1 MQASLQSQRPAKGS
15 GSKGI
20 VLGADKQTKRARA
33 EREREL
39 DKIANEGPRPAAAS
53 GFFLPHNK
61 DFYNIP
67 TKHLISCAAPIA
79 KDPSEI
85 TASLLADGLKACTE
99 RRIAYINAGRKSK
112 SDPWGGAGLQGKF
125 EESKFAAKAKE
136 LGLVPGDGEEYK
148 LVPWQW
154 KPLPTEAYK
163 MHYLDPVE
171 KTDKK
176 TGEVVRNYTKMP
188 GDGDVELGGEPVYS
202 AADVLARYMGYKALY
217 TSATNAFGIFVLG
230 MPHDFHT
237 GSSLK
242 WTRKPDPSVAD
253 VSGFD
258 DEMKTYERDRARI
271 RESLQKIYLVYPHPV
286 DPIFGPDGC
295 AYNRGS
301 ISAFLKEQRNGG
313 VAPPK
318 PGAFDFTDKH
328 GEYYEDAAGT
338 EAEGEIAP
346 QPCILCSLDPDRR
359 VEAPNSGSA
368 PGYHDSTRANPLS
381 AGAIDLIKQLIRRYE
396 LEEEFPALVNLH
408 PKRSSALLDLQHWR
422 KTYANALGA
431 CPGQDHEPV
440 DEDWK
445 RSRAR
450 MPFGKVWVQ
459 HCDAKNPFGAVE
471 FGTNNPKLVPL
482 LKGRAEERNGVCWLD
497 PDKIDSGHS
506 VALAQ
511 HYCDVMESLH
521 TALGK
526 AWDKKG
532 TARRAALAGA
542 YCAEG
547 MAAKA
552 AADAELQDND
562 PDEGPSAK
570 KRRVAKSKQDA
581 QFLGALTP
589 STGGGDDVAARA
601 LSTVGHN
608 QRDAE
613 FETLRKQL
621 KETADKLAAAEGQLL
636 QATKLGKRNRLLI
649 NKEYAKPGRVYFGPF
664 DSKVQ
669 MVMPDTGRGNLTI
682 RIWRENDSK
691 PEQLSL
697 GKGDDVEMDFS
708 YRAPPAAPLDSA
720 GESSEV
726 EQDE

>member
-1 MQASLQSQRPAKGS
+1 MQTAAAEQPRASGGS
-15 GSKGI
+15 REVS
-20 VLGADKQTKRARA
+20 LRADKQMKRARV

-53 GFFLPHNK
+53 TFFLPHNK
-61 DFYNIP
+61 DFYNVP
-67 TKHLISCAAPIA
+67 TKHLISCAAPVV
-79 KDPSEI
+79 KSTSEI
-85 TASLLADGLKACTE
+85 TAGLVADGLKARTE
-99 RRIAYINAGRKSK
+99 RRLAYINAGRKTK
-112 SDPWGGAGLQGKF
+112 SDPWGGRGLQGRF
-125 EESKFAAKAKE
+125 EARPVASED
-136 LGLVPGDGEEYK
+136 LGVVPGDVSYTFT
-148 LVPWQW
+148 PWEW
-154 KPLPTEAYK
+154 KPLPTEAHK
-163 MHYLDPVE
+163 MHYLDPIE

-188 GDGDVELGGEPVYS
+188 GEQDYELGDRVYS
-202 AADVLARYMGYKALY
+202 DSDVLARYMGWKALY

-242 WTRKPDPSVAD
+242 WTRKPDPSTSD
-253 VSGFD
+253 TPGFGD
-258 DEMKTYERDRARI
+258 QQKAYEADRARI

-286 DPIFGPDGC
+286 EPIFGPDGC

-301 ISAFLKEQRNGG
+301 ISAALKERGG
-313 VAPPK
+313 VEANLK
-318 PGAFDFTDKH
+318 PGVFDYTDKN
-328 GEYYEDAAGT
+328 GEYYEDAIGT

-359 VEAPNSGSA
+359 PGAPNSGKA
-368 PGYHDSTRANPLS
+368 PGYHDSTRANPLN
-381 AGAIDLIKQLIRRYE
+381 AGAVELIKQLIRRYE
-396 LEEEFPALVNLH
+396 LEGEFQALLNLH

-445 RSRAR
+445 RNRAN
-450 MPFGKVWVQ
+450 MAFGKVWVQ
-459 HCDAKNPFGAVE
+459 HCDSKNPNGAVE

-482 LKGRAEERNGVCWLD
+482 LKGRAEERNGICWLD
-497 PDKIDSGHS
+497 PDKIDSGKS
-506 VALAQ
+506 VALAM
-511 HYCDVMESLH
+511 HYCDIMKSLH
-521 TALGK
+521 SALGK

-562 PDEGPSAK
+562 PDEGPTAK
-570 KRRVAKSKQDA
+570 KRRVAKAKQDA
-581 QFLGALTP
+581 QFLGALAP
-589 STGGGDDVAARA
+589 SAGGVDDVAARA
-601 LSTVGHN
+601 LSTVGYN

-613 FETLRKQL
+613 FEALCKELKDTKDQL
-621 KETADKLAAAEGQLL
+621 ATVEAQLTE
-636 QATKLGKRNRLLI
+636 ATKLSKRNRLLV

-669 MVMPDTGRGNLTI
+669 MVMPETGRGNLTI
-682 RIWRENDSK
+682 RIWHADGCK
-691 PEQLSL
+691 PEQLSI

-708 YRAPPAAPLDSA
+708 YRAAPAAAHDSA
-720 GESSEV
+720 GESSGV
-726 EQDE
+726 EDDE

>member
-1 MQASLQSQRPAKGS
+1 MQASPQPQRPKKGS
-15 GSKGI
+15 GVKEI
-20 VLGADKQTKRARA
+20 ALGADKQMKRARA
-33 EREREL
+33 ERDREM
-39 DKIANEGPRPAAAS
+39 DKIANEGPRPAEAS
-53 GFFLPHNK
+53 KFFLPHNK
-61 DFYNIP
+61 DFYNVP
-67 TKHLISCAAPIA
+67 TKHLISCAAPVV
-79 KDPSEI
+79 KDASEI
-85 TASLLADGLKACTE
+85 TAGLLADGLKARIE

-112 SDPWGGAGLQGKF
+112 SSPWGGVGLQGKF
-125 EESKFAAKAKE
+125 EESKFAAKARE
-136 LGLVPGDGEEYK
+136 LGLVPGEEYT

-154 KPLPTEAYK
+154 KPLPNEAHK

-171 KTDKK
+171 KVDKK
-176 TGEVVRNYTKMP
+176 TGEEVRNYTKMP
-188 GDGDVELGGEPVYS
+188 GEQDYELGANAVYS
-202 AADVLARYMGYKALY
+202 SADVLARYMGYKALY

-242 WTRKPDPSVAD
+242 WTRKPDPSAA
-253 VSGFD
+253 GAAAAFD
-258 DEMKTYERDRARI
+258 SQMKAYEADRARI

-295 AYNRGS
+295 AYSRGS
-301 ISAFLKEQRNGG
+301 VSAALKDRAGG
-313 VAPPK
+313 GIAALK
-318 PGAFDFTDKH
+318 PGAFDFTDKN
-328 GEYYEDAAGT
+328 GEYYEDAIGT
-338 EAEGEIAP
+338 EVEGEVAP

-359 VEAPNSGSA
+359 VGAPNSGQA

-396 LEEEFPALVNLH
+396 LEEEFPALLNLH

-422 KTYANALGA
+422 KTYASALGA

-445 RSRAR
+445 RSRAS

-459 HCDAKNPFGAVE
+459 HCDAKNPLGAVE
-471 FGTNNPKLVPL
+471 FGTNTPKLVPL

-497 PDKIDSGHS
+497 PEKIDQGHS

-511 HYCDVMESLH
+511 HYCDIMTSLYA
-521 TALGK
+521 ALGK

-562 PDEGPSAK
+562 FDEAPSAK
-570 KRRVAKSKQDA
+570 KRRVAKAKQDA

-589 STGGGDDVAARA
+589 SAGGGGDDVAARA

-621 KETADKLAAAEGQLL
+621 KETKDQLASAEAQLL
-636 QATKLGKRNRLLI
+636 EATKLGKRNRLVVH
-649 NKEYAKPGRVYFGPF
+649 KEYAKPGRVYFGPF
-664 DSKVQ
+664 DSKLSL
-669 MVMPDTGRGNLTI
+669 VMPDTGRGNLTI
-682 RIWRENDSK
+682 RAWRHNCDK
-691 PEQLSL
+691 PEHIVLD
-697 GKGDDVEMDFS
+697 KKDEVEFDFTYRRACAGDAAATDGSEMD
-708 YRAPPAAPLDSA
+708 
-720 GESSEV
+720 E
-726 EQDE
+726 